1 MKALVAFSGDLELD
15 GEMYSEAAVNG
26 FSETELP
33 KKFDTDAYQVLIVAE
48 KYQTGF
54 DQPKLCAMYVDRKLA
69 GLQAVQTL
77 SRLNRTYPG
86 KERTF
91 VLDFQNTIED
101 MQNAFR
107 PFFEVTALE
116 ANSDPNQ
123 IYELEA
129 RLKTFGILDP
139 GEIDRFAEIFYKGAL
154 DTHDRARLEGL
165 VRQAVGRFEQED
177 DEGRQEEFRQLV
189 KSYMRFYTF
198 VAQVIR
204 LSDTGLE
211 KLYSYVA
218 WLSRLLPNRQ
228 IPPDIDITEDMLRL
242 QAFRV
247 EQKEQGSASL
257 SGGDRAA
264 LKPISEFGA
273 KPYTEDEERS
283 LSEIIKAFNERHGTQ
298 FTREDFIR
306 FEQVN
311 RKIVDKDMAEMLRNN
326 PPDVVYAAFS
336 EAFFKGAIDLFQR
349 DNEMKNIVLTDAQ
362 VREQAIRHFFNRAL
376 REVRE
381 NPAA

>member
-1 MKALVAFSGDLELD
+1 
-15 GEMYSEAAVNG
+15 
-26 FSETELP
+26 
-33 KKFDTDAYQVLIVAE
+33 
-48 KYQTGF
+48 
-54 DQPKLCAMYVDRKLA
+54 
-69 GLQAVQTL
+69 
-77 SRLNRTYPG
+77 
-86 KERTF
+86 
-91 VLDFQNTIED
+91 
-101 MQNAFR
+101 
-107 PFFEVTALE
+107 
-116 ANSDPNQ
+116 
-123 IYELEA
+123 
-129 RLKTFGILDP
+129 
-139 GEIDRFAEIFYKGAL
+139 
-154 DTHDRARLEGL
+154 
-165 VRQAVGRFEQED
+165 
-177 DEGRQEEFRQLV
+177 V
-189 KSYMRFYTF
+189 KSYMRFYNF

-211 KLYSYVA
+211 KLYSYA
-218 WLSRLLPNRQ
+218 SWLSRLLPNRE

-257 SGGDRAA
+257 SPGDRAA

-283 LSEIIKAFNERHGTQ
+283 LSAIIKAFNERHGTQ

-311 RKIVDKDMAEMLRNN
+311 RTIVDENMAQMLRNN

-336 EAFFKGAIDLFQR
+336 EAFFKSAIDLFQR

-381 NPAA
+381 SPAA